1 MPNAVH
7 WPVQNVDS
15 GLHVLAIVFSL
26 SPITPEVSDYATT
39 CPVGTSAP
47 VLPSLWFICLLPE
60 CDLIKGILS
69 RVLAHRA
76 VAGQGLCWDMVG
88 GT

>member
-26 SPITPEVSDYATT
+26 SPITPEVSDYAT
-39 CPVGTSAP
+39 PALLGHLLLSFHHYGSFA
-47 VLPSLWFICLLPE
+47 FCLSVTL
-60 CDLIKGILS
+60 LN
-69 RVLAHRA
+69 VYHR
-76 VAGQGLCWDMVG
+76 GC
-88 GT
+88 